1 MSLPGVTVSS
11 SGKDAAWAILWY
23 SLMIILLTHA
33 AQLLTL
39 RRSDSNSPR
48 RGAQM
53 HELGIVKDGAV
64 LISGKQIVAVG
75 PAAEV
80 TRHEL
85 LQSNREA
92 VEEINCR
99 GKVVLPGFVDS
110 HTHPVFTAPR
120 LIDFEKRITGANY
133 EEIAAAGGGIRASLS
148 GVRESSKAELAL
160 HVLRA
165 LDQMSAQGTTTVEAK
180 SGYGLSFEA
189 EMKSLEAIADAS
201 RQWQGT
207 LVPTLLGAHV
217 VAPEYR
223 DNPEEYVRIVCEEM
237 IPAAGGLK
245 PAVKNNGSGDGAAE
259 AAPLQNGAWKPASG
273 AGGGPHQRGERGP
286 ARLAEFV
293 DVFCERGAFTM
304 EQSRRILRCAVDHG
318 LGVRAHVCQ
327 LTAAELSSLL
337 EFDPAS
343 FDHMDF
349 VSDADVAALAKTETV
364 ATLLPAANY
373 FLGLHSFPPARK
385 LIDAG
390 VAVALATDYN
400 PGTAPTPSMPFVLS
414 AACTHMKM
422 SPAEAITAATY
433 NGACAL
439 RLQSRKGSLEAGK
452 DADVAVFDV
461 GDYRELAYWFGVN
474 LCCETVLGGARRLP
488 RAENA

>member
-1 MSLPGVTVSS
+1 MT
-11 SGKDAAWAILWY
+11 
-23 SLMIILLTHA
+23 MLLTHA

-39 RRSDSNSPR
+39 RGSDSKSAT

-53 HELGIVKDGAV
+53 RDLGIIEDGAV
-64 LISGKQIVAVG
+64 LISGQQIVAVG
-75 PAAEV
+75 PTDEV

-85 LQSNREA
+85 LRSTRET

-133 EEIAAAGGGIRASLS
+133 EEIAAAGGGIRASLR
-148 GVRESSKAELAL
+148 GVRESSKTELAS

-165 LDQMSAQGTTTVEAK
+165 LDEMSAQGTTTVEAK

-189 EMKSLEAIADAS
+189 EMKSLAAIADAS
-201 RQWQGT
+201 RRWQGT
-207 LVPTLLGAHV
+207 VVPTLLGAHV

-245 PAVKNNGSGDGAAE
+245 SVTAAGGG
-259 AAPLQNGAWKPASG
+259 APLQR
-273 AGGGPHQRGERGP
+273 GGRGTL
-286 ARLAEFV
+286 RLAEFV

-304 EQSRRILRCAVDHG
+304 EQSRRIFRCAVDHG

-349 VSDADVAALAKTETV
+349 VSDADVIALAKTEIV

-373 FLGLHSFPPARK
+373 FLGLQSFPPARK
-385 LIDAG
+385 LVDAG

-414 AACTHMKM
+414 VACTHMKM

-439 RLQSRKGSLEAGK
+439 RLQSCKGSLEAGK

-461 GDYRELAYWFGVN
+461 GDYRELAYWIGIN
-474 LCCETVLGGARRLP
+474 LCSETVLGGTRRVP
-488 RAENA
+488 RAEARS